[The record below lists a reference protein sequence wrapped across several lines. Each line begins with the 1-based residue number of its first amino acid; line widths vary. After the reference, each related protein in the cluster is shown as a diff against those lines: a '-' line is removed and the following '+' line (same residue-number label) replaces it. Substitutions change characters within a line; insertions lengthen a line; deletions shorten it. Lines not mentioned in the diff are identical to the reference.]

1 MKIRASLITVIAC
14 VAALCAAADSYSLEY
29 PVKPVRLVVPFPPG
43 GAPDTLGRMLGDKL
57 GERWGQQ
64 VLVENRLG
72 AGGNVAYGSV
82 ATSAPD
88 GYTLLLATPGIVA
101 NVSLYQNVSYDP
113 VRDFAPITVV
123 AIGPHILVVNS
134 SLPVASVKDLIALA
148 KAKPGALTFGSA
160 GSGTVL
166 HLAGEI
172 FKTLTGVN
180 IVHVPYKGSMPAF
193 TDLLGGRITLM
204 FLEPTLAL
212 PQLKS
217 GKLRA
222 LGVTSANRMPTLPA
236 IPTLAEAGVPGF
248 EIVTWFGLLA
258 PNGTD
263 REVVDKVNQG
273 AVSILHA
280 PDLQARMREQ
290 LGVELV
296 GNTPEQFSAYIKSE
310 VTKTAKIVSA
320 SGARA
325 D

>member
-1 MKIRASLITVIAC
+1 MKFRANLIGLFAC
-14 VAALCAAADSYSLEY
+14 LAALCATADSYSLEY

-43 GAPDTLGRMLGDKL
+43 GAPDTLARMLGEKL
-57 GERWGQQ
+57 GELWGQQ
-64 VLVENRLG
+64 VLVETRLG

-101 NVSLYQNVSYDP
+101 NVSLYRNLPYDP
-113 VRDFAPITVV
+113 VRDFAPITVI
-123 AIGPHILVVNS
+123 AIGPHVLVVRS
-134 SLPVASVKDLIALA
+134 SLPVTSVQDLIALA
-148 KAKPGALTFGSA
+148 KAKPGELTFGSA

-172 FKTLTGVN
+172 FNTLTGVK

-193 TDLLGGRITLM
+193 TDLLGGRTTLM

-222 LGVTSANRMPTLPA
+222 LGVTSAKRMPALA
-236 IPTLAEAGVPGF
+236 DIPTIAEAGVPGF

-258 PNGTD
+258 PNGTGK
-263 REVVDKVNQG
+263 EIVDKVNQG
-273 AVSILHA
+273 AASILHA
-280 PDLQARMREQ
+280 PELQAQMRER

-310 VTKTAKIVSA
+310 VTKTAKVVSA